1 MATEK
6 RTFYGPDIDLPALAR
21 GLSDHFSFDG
31 YQTQIMP
38 VANGGF
44 MVQAHK
50 EDTFRKIAGMS
61 SALTVVL
68 QMEGEY
74 LAVESGGAK
83 WADKGVAAGVGAVIF
98 FPALI
103 TAGVGAYQQTQ
114 LQSKAWQFIEQYVRT
129 NSAFGGSAGN
139 WMRPPQIGADPV
151 LTPVVTGRPA
161 APPKPVAVGTPP
173 VAVAAAAICSQC
185 NQPLPPGSKFCQAC
199 GAPASKTCFACGH
212 ELQPTAKFCNNCGSP
227 VSH

>member
-83 WADKGVAAGVGAVIF
+83 WAELGSDEQKVFVHQIFPDHVGIS
-98 FPALI
+98 I
-103 TAGVGAYQQTQ
+103 Q
-114 LQSKAWQFIEQYVRT
+114 LRRGK
-129 NSAFGGSAGN
+129 
-139 WMRPPQIGADPV
+139 
-151 LTPVVTGRPA
+151 
-161 APPKPVAVGTPP
+161 
-173 VAVAAAAICSQC
+173 
-185 NQPLPPGSKFCQAC
+185 
-199 GAPASKTCFACGH
+199 
-212 ELQPTAKFCNNCGSP
+212 
-227 VSH
+227 

>member
-1 MATEK
+1 MATER

-21 GLSDHFSFDG
+21 GLSDHFSREG
-31 YQTQIMP
+31 YQTQVMALP
-38 VANGGF
+38 NGAL

-74 LAVESGGAK
+74 LGAEAGGAR
-83 WADKGVAAGVGAVIF
+83 WADKGVAAGVGAIVF

-129 NSAFGGSAGN
+129 NSAFGGMPGEG
-139 WMRPPQIGADPV
+139 MIQPPVSADPAF
-151 LTPVVTGRPA
+151 TPRRA
-161 APPKPVAVGTPP
+161 APPPKPVNVGAAP
-173 VAVAAAAICSQC
+173 VAVAAGVVCSQC
-185 NQPLPPGSKFCQAC
+185 NEPLPPGSKFCQAC

-212 ELQPTAKFCNNCGSP
+212 ELQPTAHFCNNCGSP
-227 VSH
+227 VRD